1 MTAAAQ
7 SIEVSKEPRLDV
19 YIPPGYDG
27 LFKPYRY
34 KVPYGGRGSSKSW
47 TVARVLAIRAYQS
60 TQRILCTREFQTSI
74 SESVHRL
81 LADQIEIM
89 GLEEYFEIQQQ
100 GIYARHNGSEFIF
113 YGIRNNVTKIK
124 STEGVDI
131 CWCEEAEKI
140 SDNSWQ
146 VLIPTIRKENS
157 EIWVTF
163 NPDEE
168 TDPTYQRF
176 VVNTPPNAWVKK
188 VNWQDNPFFP
198 DILLKEKDYLYRVD
212 PEAAAHVWGGECR
225 INASSQIFR
234 GKYVIESFDAP
245 PPAPGDRRNAG
256 WDGPYFGADWGFS
269 NDPTV
274 LMKMWVK
281 DYQKGKSMGKLFIE
295 KESWGLGVE
304 LNDIGPKWSR
314 EIPEC
319 KEHLIRADSARPETI
334 NHVRNTGQLR
344 VEPAE
349 KWSGS
354 VEDGIAFLKGFEKI
368 VIHPRCEQ
376 QAEEARLYSYKVDRL
391 SGSVL
396 AEITDKHN
404 HCWDSDRY
412 ALQPLITRTGIGV
425 WARLG

>member
-1 MTAAAQ
+1 
-7 SIEVSKEPRLDV
+7 
-19 YIPPGYDG
+19 
-27 LFKPYRY
+27 
-34 KVPYGGRGSSKSW
+34 
-47 TVARVLAIRAYQS
+47 
-60 TQRILCTREFQTSI
+60 
-74 SESVHRL
+74 
-81 LADQIEIM
+81 M
-89 GLEEYFEIQQQ
+89 GLLDFFEIQQQ

-124 STEGVDI
+124 STEGIDV

-146 VLIPTIRKENS
+146 VLIPTVRKEDS

-176 VVNTPPNAWVKK
+176 IVNTPPDSWVKK
-188 VNWQDNPFFP
+188 FNWQDNPFFP
-198 DILLKEKDYLYRVD
+198 EILRREKDYLYRVD

-225 INASSQIFR
+225 ANASSQIFR
-234 GKYVIESFDAP
+234 GHYNVEAFDVPAAP
-245 PPAPGDRRNAG
+245 ADRRNQG
-256 WDGPYFGADWGFS
+256 WEGPYFGADWGFS
-269 NDPTV
+269 RDPTV
-274 LMKMWVK
+274 LMKIWVK
-281 DYQKGKSMGKLFIE
+281 DYQKGKTMGRLYIE

-304 LNDIGPKWSR
+304 LNDIGPKWRR

-319 KEHLIRADSARPETI
+319 ADHVIRADCSRPETI
-334 NHVRNTGQLR
+334 NHVRSNGALR

-368 VIHPRCEQ
+368 VVHPRCEKQ
-376 QAEEARLYSYKVDRL
+376 VEEARLYSYKVDRL
-391 SGSVL
+391 TSDVL
-396 AEITDKHN
+396 SDIMDKHN

-412 ALQPLITRTGIGV
+412 ALQPLIMRSGVRV
-425 WARLG
+425 WAKLA